1 MNSKVDEFTDEDVA
15 YVRSL
20 DLKDGSWKT
29 VEEMPLLKALQ
40 EKKGI
45 RKPGVPRKSVHLKI
59 DTDILAWLK
68 EEGGRYYQVR
78 MNAILREEMEKDLQ
92 SAKTDTGAEQ

>member
-1 MNSKVDEFTDEDVA
+1 MNSKVEEFTDEDVA

-45 RKPGVPRKSVHLKI
+45 RKPSVPRKHIYTRL
-59 DTDILAWLK
+59 DADILAWLK
-68 EEGGRYYQVR
+68 DGGRYYQAR
-78 MNAILREEMEKDLQ
+78 MNAILREEMEKDLR
-92 SAKTDTGAEQ
+92 ARGRCDD

>member
-1 MNSKVDEFTDEDVA
+1 MTSKDIDTVTDEDIARWKAMDFSKAKRAHEIPWIKA
-15 YVRSL
+15 Y
-20 DLKDGSWKT
+20 
-29 VEEMPLLKALQ
+29 Q

-45 RKPGVPRKSVHLKI
+45 RKPGVPRKSVRLKI

>member
-1 MNSKVDEFTDEDVA
+1 MDFSKAKRAHEIPWIKA
-15 YVRSL
+15 Y
-20 DLKDGSWKT
+20 
-29 VEEMPLLKALQ
+29 Q

-45 RKPGVPRKSVHLKI
+45 RKPGVPRKSVRMKI
-59 DTDILAWLK
+59 DEDILAWLK
-68 EEGGRYYQVR
+68 DGGRYYQAR

>member
-45 RKPGVPRKSVHLKI
+45 RKPGVPRKSARLKI

-68 EEGGRYYQVR
+68 DGGRYYQAR
-78 MNAILREEMEKDLQ
+78 MNAILREEMEKDLR
-92 SAKTDTGAEQ
+92 AKGRCDD

>member
-1 MNSKVDEFTDEDVA
+1 MNSKVEEFTAEDVA

-45 RKPGVPRKSVHLKI
+45 RKPSVPRKHIYTRL
-59 DTDILAWLK
+59 DADILAWLK
-68 EEGGRYYQVR
+68 DGGRYYQAR
-78 MNAILREEMEKDLQ
+78 MNAILREEMEKDLR
-92 SAKTDTGAEQ
+92 ARGRRDD